1 MLYLVKLFGQWT
13 AVRTPRRAG
22 IGLGGLLA
30 VAAACLAGA
39 GGTEVRADSVQY
51 GAIFSYSIGTL
62 GDSGTQ
68 TVYGSYSGSDS
79 YEGATISDG
88 FTYLFNGGY
97 SGGIDFTPFGIS
109 TNPVNQKVGVG
120 ESAYFSA
127 NASGGGYFSL
137 PITLSINGTTA
148 TYTEQTE
155 GYQWQASTDGG
166 MTWAN
171 LTDDGTYAGTATN
184 ALTVASPTLAM
195 NGTLVRMLA
204 QEALGT
210 NVFEQATS
218 TAATL
223 TVVNGS
229 PVDVTLSSNGTT
241 AEATLGVQMWA
252 NSTAEPAATFTWE
265 KSTDGGATWNV
276 VSGDTVNNDGTEE
289 AVSTSPQ
296 AAVDISNLTLDA
308 SGWEYRVTAENQYGS
323 ATSAPVTLTV
333 LAPTPPVFT
342 TQPAGATITMSGNGS
357 IVDFYTNVTSVT
369 ALSYAWEVS
378 GDGGKT
384 WLQLA
389 ETNGPHLE
397 VGDVLMQWVPALE
410 FRCQAINAWGTLP
423 SEAAVL
429 NVRAPVQVSSASF
442 NSLKEAVLAGGR
454 VTLTPNTSGAGTLT
468 YQWLKNGKPIKGATR
483 ATLVLSNVQAA
494 DAGAYS
500 VKVSSSA
507 GGSVTNPA
515 TLQVAASAPMV
526 VKLSGSAS
534 VAKWG
539 TTTFTVQAQG
549 TAPMSYRWKKD
560 GVLLNNSGTV
570 KGATTASLMLSW
582 VTARSAG
589 NYQVVI
595 KNSVGMTTSGMVT
608 VLVQ

>member
-1 MLYLVKLFGQWT
+1 VKLFGQ
-13 AVRTPRRAG
+13 RTTGSKPRRAG

-30 VAAACLAGA
+30 LVVAGIVGA
-39 GGTEVRADSVQY
+39 GGTEARADNVQY

-68 TVYGSYSGSDS
+68 TVYGSYTDYGSDS
-79 YEGATISDG
+79 YEGVTISDG
-88 FTYLFNGGY
+88 IGLYATIGNG
-97 SGGIDFTPFGIS
+97 ILNFTPFEIS

-127 NASGGGYFSL
+127 NTSGGDFIL
-137 PITLSINGTTA
+137 FINGPGESATTPTT
-148 TYTEQTE
+148 TYA
-155 GYQWQASTDGG
+155 WQASTDGG
-166 MTWAN
+166 TTWAN

-184 ALTVASPTLAM
+184 TLTVVSPTLAM

-204 QEALGT
+204 QQLLGT
-210 NVFEQATS
+210 NVIAQAGS
-218 TAATL
+218 TPATL

-229 PVDVTLSSNGTT
+229 PVDVTLSSNGMS

-252 NSTAEPAATFTWE
+252 NSTAEPAANFTWE
-265 KSTDGGATWNV
+265 KSTDGGVTWQV
-276 VSGDTVNNDGTEE
+276 VSGDTVDNDGTEE

-296 AAVDISNLTLDA
+296 AALDISNLTLDA
-308 SGWEYRVTAENQYGS
+308 SGWEYRVTAENRYGS

-342 TQPAGATITMSGNGS
+342 TQPASAVITMSGNGS

-369 ALSYAWEVS
+369 ALSYAWEAS

-397 VGDVLMQWVPALE
+397 VGDVLMQWVPELE
-410 FRCQAINAWGTLP
+410 FRCEAINAWGTLP

-429 NVRAPVQVSSASF
+429 NVQAPVQVSSTSL
-442 NSLKEAVLAGGR
+442 NSLKQAVLAGGR

-468 YQWLKNGKPIKGATR
+468 YQWLKNGKPIKGATG

-507 GGSVTNPA
+507 GGVVESTA
-515 TLQVAASAPMV
+515 SLQVTASAPMV
-526 VKLSGSAS
+526 VKLSGPAS

-539 TTTFTVQAQG
+539 TTTLTVQAQG
-549 TAPMSYRWKKD
+549 TAPMSYRWEKN

-570 KGATTASLMLSW
+570 KGATTASLTLSW
-582 VTARSAG
+582 VTAARSAG

-595 KNSVGMTTSGMVT
+595 KNSAGMTTSSNVT
-608 VLVQ
+608 LTVN